1 MKGKLRW
8 DPKRSDEL
16 QDPTRCPLRLRTL
29 DTSYITTDILVIEH
43 DHEQLVHPSDAPSAT
58 IHVICLLSW
67 SCHSGP
73 SPHILVQSYNFVS
86 HCPHIHTIS
95 HVLKLMSFSS
105 HLIPRVLPPRY
116 LWISSISHRHH
127 WRWFGP
133 GPGLLCVMSEDG
145 TDAHWR
151 GTIRCHL
158 PIRVQRFL
166 LALGQHIFGVLRS

>member
-1 MKGKLRW
+1 MITN
-8 DPKRSDEL
+8 SSFI
-16 QDPTRCPLRLRTL
+16 PLTPPQPRFTL
-29 DTSYITTDILVIEH
+29 SACFLCLVIP
-43 DHEQLVHPSDAPSAT
+43 DRLPT
-58 IHVICLLSW
+58 FLFNRI
-67 SCHSGP
+67 
-73 SPHILVQSYNFVS
+73 ILY
-86 HCPHIHTIS
+86 HTAHTYTIS

-116 LWISSISHRHH
+116 LWISSISHRHQR
-127 WRWFGP
+127 RWFGP
-133 GPGLLCVMSEDG
+133 GPGLLCVMSEGG